1 MRKHRF
7 ESLSLISLLSFLFY
21 VLVNTSTQSVE
32 QKIKFVE
39 EKRLVIF
46 FHEFEKMCNN
56 KLFFT
61 NILNHHTYPS
71 FGKINEWKYIC
82 SKTKDVE
89 NNKNSI
95 ANFIEKYFKVKLFD
109 KNYGILTGYY
119 EPSIKV
125 SFEKDSIYKVPVLKQ
140 NKNFVYKSRKFIEK
154 NFKNDDI
161 LLWTDNKIDFF
172 FLQIQ
177 GSGIGIFPNG
187 KKIRLSFNGSNELEY
202 SSIGKHLKRNG
213 ALEKKI
219 SMFTIKDWLKANPE
233 MINDTLNVNKRYIFF
248 SLKSF
253 DNQFTTGA
261 LKIPLK
267 PYTSI
272 AVDRNK
278 YPLGIPLIL
287 NEIKDKKIYPV
298 IAHDTGAAIVGYNR
312 ADVFTGSSIQ
322 SEQIAGNLKKE
333 MYLFALI
340 PYIENND

>member
-1 MRKHRF
+1 M
-7 ESLSLISLLSFLFY
+7 
-21 VLVNTSTQSVE
+21 
-32 QKIKFVE
+32 
-39 EKRLVIF
+39 
-46 FHEFEKMCNN
+46 
-56 KLFFT
+56 
-61 NILNHHTYPS
+61 
-71 FGKINEWKYIC
+71 
-82 SKTKDVE
+82 
-89 NNKNSI
+89 
-95 ANFIEKYFKVKLFD
+95 
-109 KNYGILTGYY
+109 
-119 EPSIKV
+119 
-125 SFEKDSIYKVPVLKQ
+125 LKK
-140 NKNFVYKSRKFIEK
+140 NKNFVNKTRKFIEK
-154 NFKNDDI
+154 NFKKDDI

-213 ALEKKI
+213 ALDKKI
-219 SMFTIKDWLKANPE
+219 SMFTIKDWLKANPK
-233 MINDTLNVNKRYIFF
+233 MLNDILNVNKRYIFF

-261 LKIPLK
+261 LEIPLQ

-322 SEQIAGNLKKE
+322 SEQIAGKLKKK

-340 PYIENND
+340 PYIENDD